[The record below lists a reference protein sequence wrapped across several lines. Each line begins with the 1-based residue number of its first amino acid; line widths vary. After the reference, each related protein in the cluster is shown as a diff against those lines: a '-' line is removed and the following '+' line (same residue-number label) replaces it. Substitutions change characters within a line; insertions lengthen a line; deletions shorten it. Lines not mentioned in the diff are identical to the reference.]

1 MPPDQHCEHTQP
13 HPLLITPAERAYF
26 YPRRRMP
33 SGWLIFSDGG
43 FFIAD
48 WAGIRKI
55 GCVPMQAP
63 LPTDRI
69 NLRLKKSLPGDLAD
83 GEETSI
89 TLSNKLNEL
98 FRSGYAKDDIYGLV
112 IPLLMQGKVRIDLDG
127 RSERLEME
135 DQTQKLP
142 RTSAVQIF
150 EDFLLVC
157 RPEQETS

>member
-1 MPPDQHCEHTQP
+1 
-13 HPLLITPAERAYF
+13 
-26 YPRRRMP
+26 
-33 SGWLIFSDGG
+33 
-43 FFIAD
+43 
-48 WAGIRKI
+48 
-55 GCVPMQAP
+55 MQAP